1 MISRYVGLLGL
12 GDQGLG
18 IAERK
23 GRERAEREYRIVA
36 AARVIAEREGW
47 DAVTIR
53 RLADEIEYSQPVLY
67 SHFEN
72 RDAIVAAVAVEGFQ
86 EITVALR
93 EAASGSTGRR
103 NALKNVAMA
112 YLAFALS
119 RPALYEAMFI
129 LTRDLRF
136 AEAGTRPELRAAFE
150 ALAAVVTPF
159 CVYVAAVTET
169 FWAALHGLAEL
180 ERSGRIRPSA
190 RGERIALV
198 VRAIVVSG
206 ISPPGRGSC
215 HSVE

>member
-1 MISRYVGLLGL
+1 MRALEVW
-12 GDQGLG
+12 GDRGLG

-23 GRERAEREYRIVA
+23 DRERAEREHRIVA

-86 EITVALR
+86 EFTVVLR
-93 EAASGSTGRR
+93 EAANRSTGRR

-129 LTRDLRF
+129 LPTDLRF

-159 CVYVAAVTET
+159 CVDVDDVTET

-180 ERSGRIRPSA
+180 ERSGRIRPSM

-206 ISPPGRGSC
+206 K
-215 HSVE
+215 

>member
-1 MISRYVGLLGL
+1 
-12 GDQGLG
+12 LG

-23 GRERAEREYRIVA
+23 GRERAEREHRIVA

-93 EAASGSTGRR
+93 EAASGSTGR

-112 YLAFALS
+112 YLAFAL
-119 RPALYEAMFI
+119 RHPALYEAMFV
-129 LTRDLRF
+129 LPTDLRF
-136 AEAGTRPELRAAFE
+136 AEAGTRPELRAGFE

-159 CVYVAAVTET
+159 CVDVAVVTET

-190 RGERIALV
+190 RDERITLV
-198 VRAIVVSG
+198 VRAIVVSRK
-206 ISPPGRGSC
+206 SPPGRRSSR
-215 HSVE
+215 SVE

>member
-1 MISRYVGLLGL
+1 
-12 GDQGLG
+12 LG

-23 GRERAEREYRIVA
+23 SRERAERESRIVA

-53 RLADEIEYSQPVLY
+53 RLAEDIEYSQPVLY

-72 RDAIVAAVAVEGFQ
+72 RDAIVAAVAVEGFK
-86 EITVALR
+86 ELTATLR
-93 EAASGSTGRR
+93 EAASESTGRR

-112 YLAFALS
+112 YLAFGLG
-119 RPALYEAMFI
+119 RPALYEAMFV
-129 LTRDLRF
+129 LPTNLRF
-136 AEAGTRPELRAAFE
+136 AEAGTRPELGAAFE

-159 CVYVAAVTET
+159 CVDVAVVTET

-180 ERSGRIRPSA
+180 ERSGRVRPSA

-198 VRAIVVSG
+198 VRAIAASG
-206 ISPPGRGSC
+206 SSSPARG
-215 HSVE
+215 